1 MDVTKVTHH
10 AEAVAKCPTIRLGI
24 SDECFLYCNPDAN
37 MNECPSFRAT
47 NACSDALP
55 PTGIDYGNG
64 LHFCVT
70 NARIICKSKKGHCDK
85 WTVEEGKMMASI
97 LIIYLRVI
105 ISWEISSVIF
115 NLGGTR
121 ASVSFFDAFDEMLDT
136 LSLADK
142 KFVRVK
148 KDGTHV
154 SNFDWRRSEVWKK
167 PEDQIKAVS

>member
-1 MDVTKVTHH
+1 
-10 AEAVAKCPTIRLGI
+10 
-24 SDECFLYCNPDAN
+24 
-37 MNECPSFRAT
+37 
-47 NACSDALP
+47 
-55 PTGIDYGNG
+55 
-64 LHFCVT
+64 
-70 NARIICKSKKGHCDK
+70 
-85 WTVEEGKMMASI
+85 MASI